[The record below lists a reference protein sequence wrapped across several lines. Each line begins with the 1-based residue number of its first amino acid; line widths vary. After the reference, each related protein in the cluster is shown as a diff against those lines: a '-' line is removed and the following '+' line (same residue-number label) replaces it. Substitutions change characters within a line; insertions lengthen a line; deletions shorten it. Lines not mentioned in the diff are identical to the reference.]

1 METHSSISHAIE
13 TESLEASQ
21 APGKTPISHAQLVF
35 VLIIA
40 AVFLDVVDF
49 SIIQVAL
56 PTIREQFAVS
66 LADSQWLVGAY
77 GITMAG
83 FLMLSGRAGDIYGQK
98 NLFIAGIVLFTL
110 ASLAG
115 GFAPSFLF
123 LVASRAI
130 QGIGAAISSVTA
142 LAIFIELF
150 PEGNERNKALGIFV
164 AVLSAGFAAG
174 AIAGGILTVSLGWR
188 SVMFVNVPIG
198 AVTALLSQKY
208 LSSSKGRL
216 VNSRLDLPGA
226 LSLTSGLM
234 ILVYGLT
241 NAGNDGLFTLSAIIP
256 LVIASLV
263 LAGFVAIENRS
274 KDPLVPFEFLR
285 RGSVLVANV
294 LGLIIGAIIVGLTFI
309 FTVYLQQILGFSALY
324 AGLGVLPGA
333 IIFFVVGGWGAS
345 RFTNKFG
352 VRKVLVAS
360 TILVTLGSL
369 LLTEISPSGN
379 YFGILPGFIIFAL
392 GGSIGMPALNIA
404 AFAGT
409 KPGEEG
415 LASGLISTSMR
426 IGFPLGLAL
435 LLTIAS
441 ATGSGAVGLSNP
453 SASVA
458 AAVVLGF
465 RYALFASAILGT
477 LGVIVALKIKEPP
490 RFFARN
496 SEQNVNPDPAK
507 PAANDYSKVV

>member
-1 METHSSISHAIE
+1 MEANLVHNNSVETMEEVGLRENADIPIARKISHARVVF
-13 TESLEASQ
+13 
-21 APGKTPISHAQLVF
+21 GLV
-35 VLIIA
+35 IT
-40 AVFLDVVDF
+40 AVFLDIVDF

-56 PTIREQFAVS
+56 PTIRGQFLVS
-66 LADSQWLVGAY
+66 LADSQWLIGAY

-98 NLFIAGIVLFTL
+98 KFFIIGVTLFTI
-110 ASLAG
+110 ASLTG

-123 LVASRAI
+123 LVASRAV

-174 AIAGGILTVSLGWR
+174 SIAGGVLTVVFGWR

-198 AVTALLSQKY
+198 AAAAILSQKY
-208 LSSSKGRL
+208 LSKDGGRL
-216 VNSRLDLPGA
+216 RNSRLDLPGA

-234 ILVYGLT
+234 LLVYGLT
-241 NAGNDGLFTLSAIIP
+241 NAGNTGFSTASAIIP
-256 LVIASLV
+256 ISLSLIV
-263 LAGFVAIENRS
+263 LAGFVAIEARS
-274 KDPLVPFEFLR
+274 KAPLMPLGFLR
-285 RGSVLVANV
+285 RGSVLIANI
-294 LGLIIGAIIVGLTFI
+294 LGLLIGAIIVGLTFI
-309 FTVYLQQILGFSALY
+309 FTVYLQQILGYSALY
-324 AGLGVLPGA
+324 AGLGSLPGA

-345 RFTNKFG
+345 RFVNRFG
-352 VRKVLVAS
+352 VRRVLVVS
-360 TILVTLGSL
+360 TVLITAGSL
-369 LLTEISPSGN
+369 FLTEISTKGS
-379 YFGILPGFIIFAL
+379 YLSVLPGLVLFAL
-392 GGSIGMPALNIA
+392 GGSMGMPALNIA

-426 IGFPLGLAL
+426 VGFPLGLAL
-435 LLTIAS
+435 LLTIAGAAS
-441 ATGSGAVGLSNP
+441 SGAIGATDT

-465 RYALFASAILGT
+465 RYALFASAILGI
-477 LGVIVALKIKEPP
+477 LGIIVALKIKDGP
-490 RFFARN
+490 RNQQEMHTEDAMPEITN
-496 SEQNVNPDPAK
+496 NLE
-507 PAANDYSKVV
+507 